1 MIPRNLSQDELKA
14 VIAEEAADI
23 DQRRARGEE
32 DGPLHRAARRE
43 QRSYHIRMPEDRLE
57 QLRRLADEAGL
68 PTSTLMRQWLLERL
82 EGELADEVPPDPRVQ
97 RAVRLELERAGLIP
111 HAS

>member
-1 MIPRNLSQDELKA
+1 MNPRKLSQKELKA

-23 DQRRARGEE
+23 DKRRARGEE
-32 DGPLHRAARRE
+32 DGPLYRAAKRE

-82 EGELADEVPPDPRVQ
+82 EDELADEVPPDPRVQ

>member
-1 MIPRNLSQDELKA
+1 MIPRKLSQEELNA

-23 DQRRARGEE
+23 DEQRGRGEE
-32 DGPLHRAARRE
+32 HGPLYRAARRE

-57 QLRRLADEAGL
+57 QLRRLADEAGM

-82 EGELADEVPPDPRVQ
+82 EGETR
-97 RAVRLELERAGLIP
+97 R
-111 HAS
+111 